1 MRDCQKPTIKTHTP
15 QMNYQ
20 TIMFSTPAMTLVN
33 TIMLIGIVLAILA
46 SIGLKK
52 SNAKLHEKNIQQRAK
67 IGY

>member
-1 MRDCQKPTIKTHTP
+1 
-15 QMNYQ
+15 MNYQ
-20 TIMFSTPAMTLVN
+20 TIMFSTPAMTLIN